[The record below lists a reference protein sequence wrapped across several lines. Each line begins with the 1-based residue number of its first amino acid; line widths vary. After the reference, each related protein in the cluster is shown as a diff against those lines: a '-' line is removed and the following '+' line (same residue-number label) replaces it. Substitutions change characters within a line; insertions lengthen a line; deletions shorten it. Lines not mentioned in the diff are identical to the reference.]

1 MGLLSFIESIVN
13 IALKKSALDIEIER
27 IQRALWRTEDRLQEL
42 YRSVPEGR
50 ACCDSCWLGAAYPNE
65 YERLLTKR
73 ERQEF
78 WFFKLK
84 KKRDRFRTGM

>member
-65 YERLLTKR
+65 YE
-73 ERQEF
+73 EF